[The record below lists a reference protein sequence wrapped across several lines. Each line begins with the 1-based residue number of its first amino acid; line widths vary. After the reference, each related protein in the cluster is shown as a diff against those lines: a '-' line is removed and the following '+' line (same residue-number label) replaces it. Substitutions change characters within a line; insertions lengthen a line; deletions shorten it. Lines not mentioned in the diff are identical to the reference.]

1 MMKKLG
7 LLLMVLLPV
16 LALAQIDQMKD
27 RLNDEV
33 KRIEEGEM
41 TLRFVNAMND
51 EPVESAYV
59 KIEGMGE
66 FETDMQGRVIFDDPE
81 EDGVYPIHFKKEG
94 YIPLKTEFEIAAG
107 TIFYNRFAISPL
119 IARENMRIVLE
130 WGRRPDD
137 LDAHLEKTGEYHISY
152 RKMRVS
158 DDGQAKLDHD
168 DRESYG
174 PETITI
180 KKVDGQSHYRY
191 YVKDYS
197 NRDRHRSKQL
207 SKSNALVRLYDHNGL
222 LREWRLQDK
231 ERGNIWE
238 VFEIRNGK
246 VKSIDNLKTQ

>member
-1 MMKKLG
+1 MKKIG
-7 LLLMVLLPV
+7 LLLTVLLPFV
-16 LALAQIDQMKD
+16 AFAQIDQMRD

-33 KRIEEGEM
+33 TRLEEGKM
-41 TLRFVNAMND
+41 TLRFANAMND
-51 EPVESAYV
+51 EALEGAEI

-66 FETDMQGRVIFDDPE
+66 FETDAQGRVIFDDPE
-81 EDGVYPIHFKKEG
+81 EDGVYPIQFKKEG
-94 YIPLKTEFEIAAG
+94 FIPLKTEFEIAAG
-107 TIFYNRFAISPL
+107 TIFYNRFAVSPL
-119 IARENMRIVLE
+119 VARENMRIVLE

-137 LDAHLEKTGEYHISY
+137 LDAHLEKTGDYHISY
-152 RKMRVS
+152 RNMRVS
-158 DDGQAKLDHD
+158 ADGQAKLDRD

-180 KKVDGQSHYRY
+180 KKVDGQNHYRY

-207 SKSNALVRLYDHNGL
+207 SKSSALVRLYDHNGL
-222 LREWRLQDK
+222 IQEWRLKDK

-246 VKSIDNLKTQ
+246 VESVDNLKTQ